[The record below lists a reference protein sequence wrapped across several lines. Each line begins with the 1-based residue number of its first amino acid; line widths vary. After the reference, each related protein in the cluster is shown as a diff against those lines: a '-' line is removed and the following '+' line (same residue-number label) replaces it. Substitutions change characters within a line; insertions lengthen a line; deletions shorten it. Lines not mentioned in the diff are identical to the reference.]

1 MAFATTSMQTDLSEP
16 TFPAPPPSS
25 PPTPPPPPPAP
36 MPSFKEIK
44 MNAPTPFTGDRT
56 KLNDFL
62 MEVEMYMK
70 INEEIYNTDT
80 KKIIFTLS
88 YMKEGTAGP
97 WKHSYWSNAI
107 ATNNMGSWD
116 YFKRVLKES
125 FSAFD
130 KPGDAI
136 IKMETE
142 MMTRMTADQY
152 IEQFKIWAAE
162 SEVFQDRPLV
172 QWFMK
177 GLNLKLRQNILLS
190 NDPPTTIREWYK
202 TASKF
207 DNHWRR
213 AQALNRQLTGGY
225 NSKKKGLNFK
235 SSPRPYAPDPNA
247 MDMRLDKL
255 STEQRAEHMKK
266 GLCFRCH
273 QPGHRFNECGQGP
286 SNPRPPLRNNPDPP
300 PKYTKATDAYT
311 RIKAIYHDLP
321 EDEKARLTNELENEG
336 F

>member
-1 MAFATTSMQTDLSEP
+1 MAFAATSMQTDPSEP
-16 TFPAPPPSS
+16 TPPAPPPSS
-25 PPTPPPPPPAP
+25 LPTPPPPPAPVP

-44 MNAPTPFTGDRT
+44 MNAPTPFTGDRM

-70 INEEIYNTDT
+70 INEEIYNTDM

-88 YMKEGTAGP
+88 YMKEGMAGP
-97 WKHSYWSNAI
+97 WKHSYWSNTI

-130 KPGDAI
+130 KLGDAI

-142 MMTRMTADQY
+142 MITRMTADQY

-162 SEVFQDRPLV
+162 SKVFQDQPLV

-177 GLNLKLRQNILLS
+177 GLNTKLRQNILLS
-190 NDPPTTIREWYK
+190 NDPPTTIRKWYE

-213 AQALNRQLTGGY
+213 AQALN
-225 NSKKKGLNFK
+225 K
-235 SSPRPYAPDPNA
+235 
-247 MDMRLDKL
+247 
-255 STEQRAEHMKK
+255 
-266 GLCFRCH
+266 
-273 QPGHRFNECGQGP
+273 
-286 SNPRPPLRNNPDPP
+286 
-300 PKYTKATDAYT
+300 
-311 RIKAIYHDLP
+311 
-321 EDEKARLTNELENEG
+321 
-336 F
+336 